1 MKLLTSRNF
10 LLRSYVFIVLGIML
24 IALFLDALMAARSRD
39 NLADELRATHAP
51 LFALLTDA
59 LLPLPPE
66 QRDATLQTLSAD
78 WAFPVRLLSSADFA
92 GAPELAADLVSGE
105 ILVFSDSRS
114 APVLYRRLGVDDAV
128 LAIGPLPQAA
138 AGTLFETLVITIY
151 YSLVALLVL
160 WWIRP
165 FYRDLTLLRRAAAD
179 FGKADFSTR
188 VKLSSKSSILPV
200 AQSFNAMADRI
211 EYLVEAHRELTHAVS
226 HELRTP
232 LARFRFSL
240 EILARNSDPEKK
252 QHYLDNMKADVVELE
267 TLIDELLSYAR
278 LSEEN
283 LLTNLHDTDLRS
295 WLQAE
300 VATYADE
307 KITLSCSFGGNSP
320 AQQFRSS
327 INPDLMARAVHNIIR
342 NGLRYARSSI
352 AVHVQASEHW
362 VEIRICDD
370 GPGIPDAMREKIFEP
385 FARLETS
392 RDKSS
397 GGYGLG
403 LAIAARILQR
413 HNGSI
418 HVENCAPCGACF
430 ILRWPTGAAAAH

>member
-1 MKLLTSRNF
+1 MNLFTSGNF
-10 LLRSYVFIVLGIML
+10 LLRSYAFIVLGIVL
-24 IALFLDALMAARSRD
+24 IALLLELVMATRARED
-39 NLADELRATHAP
+39 LQEELRATHTP
-51 LFALLTDA
+51 LFALLDSTLS
-59 LLPLPPE
+59 LLPAGE
-66 QRDATLQTLSAD
+66 RTAALQDLAAD
-78 WAFPVRLLSSADFA
+78 WDFPVQLLNSSDFA
-92 GAPELAADLVSGE
+92 GDPDLAAEIASGD
-105 ILVFSDSRS
+105 ILVFLDSRS
-114 APVLYRRLGVDDAV
+114 VPILYRQLGTSGAV
-128 LAIGPLPQAA
+128 LALGPLPQAGQ
-138 AGTLFETLVITIY
+138 GTLFETLVITAY
-151 YSLVALLVL
+151 YTLVALLVL

-188 VKLSSKSSILPV
+188 VKLNDKSSILPV

-211 EYLVEAHRELTHAVS
+211 EYLVEAHKELTHAVS

-240 EILARNSDPEKK
+240 EILARNTDPDKK
-252 QHYLDNMKADVVELE
+252 QHYLDNMKADVAELE

-283 LLTNLHDTDLRS
+283 LLTNFVDMDLRG
-295 WLQAE
+295 WLQQE
-300 VATYADE
+300 VTTYAGQS
-307 KITLSCSFGGNSP
+307 IALNCSFSANPPGRL
-320 AQQFRSS
+320 FRSS
-327 INPDLMARAVHNIIR
+327 FNPDLMARAVHNIIR

-352 AVHVQASEHW
+352 NVNVHAGEHLI
-362 VEIRICDD
+362 EIRICDD
-370 GPGIPDAMREKIFEP
+370 GPGIPDAMQEKIFEP

-413 HNGSI
+413 HKGSI

-430 ILRWPTGAAAAH
+430 ILRWPV

>member
-1 MKLLTSRNF
+1 MRLFTSGNF
-10 LLRSYVFIVLGIML
+10 LLRSYAFIVLGIIL
-24 IALFLDALMAARSRD
+24 IAFLLDSVMATRARED
-39 NLADELRATHAP
+39 LQEELRATHAP
-51 LFALLTDA
+51 LFSLLDLT
-59 LLPLPPE
+59 LSPLPPAE
-66 QRDATLQTLSAD
+66 R
-78 WAFPVRLLSSADFA
+78 SSALQA
-92 GAPELAADLVSGE
+92 LAADWDFPVQLLNSGDFSGDPDLAAE
-105 ILVFSDSRS
+105 IASGDILVFVDSRE
-114 APVLYRRLGVDDAV
+114 APMLYRQLGVGDAV

-138 AGTLFETLVITIY
+138 QGTLFETLVITAY
-151 YSLVALLVL
+151 YTLVALLVL

-188 VKLSSKSSILPV
+188 VKLSDKSSILPV

-211 EYLVEAHRELTHAVS
+211 EYLVEAHKELTHAVS

-240 EILARNSDPEKK
+240 EILARNTDPDKK
-252 QHYLDNMKADVVELE
+252 QHYLDNMKADVAELE

-283 LLTNLHDTDLRS
+283 LLTNLVDMDLRS
-295 WLQAE
+295 WLQQE
-300 VATYADE
+300 VTTYANQD
-307 KITLSCSFGGNSP
+307 IALNCSFSSNSP
-320 AQQFRSS
+320 GRLFRSS
-327 INPDLMARAVHNIIR
+327 FNPDLMARAVHNIIR

-352 AVHVQASEHW
+352 NVNVHAGESMI
-362 VEIRICDD
+362 EIRICDD
-370 GPGIPDAMREKIFEP
+370 GPGIPDAMQEKIFEP

-430 ILRWPTGAAAAH
+430 ILRWPA

>member
-1 MKLLTSRNF
+1 MKLFGTGNF
-10 LLRSYVFIVLGIML
+10 LLRSYAVIVLGIVL
-24 IALFLDALMAARSRD
+24 IALLLDSLMAARSRES
-39 NLADELRATHAP
+39 LEEELRVTHAP
-51 LFALLTDA
+51 LFALLEDTLLA
-59 LLPLPPE
+59 LPDSE
-66 QRDATLQTLSAD
+66 RSATLQQLSND
-78 WAFPVRLLSSADFA
+78 WPYGAQLLHSADFA
-92 GAPELAADLVSGE
+92 GDPELAEELASGQL
-105 ILVFSDSRS
+105 LVFADSR
-114 APVLYRRLGVDDAV
+114 AATMLYQRLGPSDDI
-128 LAIGPLPQAA
+128 LALGPLPQAA
-138 AGTLFETLVITIY
+138 QGLWFETLVITAY
-151 YSLVALLVL
+151 YTLVALLVL

-188 VKLSSKSSILPV
+188 VQLSAKSSILPV
-200 AQSFNAMADRI
+200 AQSFNAMAERI
-211 EYLVEAHRELTHAVS
+211 EYLVEAHKELTHAVS

-240 EILARNSDPEKK
+240 EILARNSDEEKK
-252 QHYLDNMKADVVELE
+252 QYYLENMKADVAELE

-283 LLTNLHDTDLRS
+283 LLTNELELDLRS
-295 WLQAE
+295 WMQELLA
-300 VATYADE
+300 AYADQS
-307 KITLSCSFGGNSP
+307 IAVNCSYGASSP
-320 AQQFRSS
+320 GRALRARFD
-327 INPDLMARAVHNIIR
+327 PDLMARAVHNIIR
-342 NGLRYARSSI
+342 NGLRYARHSI
-352 AVHVQASEHW
+352 NLHVHVGDER

-370 GPGIPDAMREKIFEP
+370 GPGIPDAMQERIFEP

-413 HNGSI
+413 HRGSI

-430 ILRWPTGAAAAH
+430 ILRWPGTLATA

>member
-1 MKLLTSRNF
+1 MKLFTSGNF
-10 LLRSYVFIVLGIML
+10 LLRSYAFIVLGIVL
-24 IALFLDALMAARSRD
+24 IAFLLDSVMATRAREG
-39 NLADELRATHAP
+39 LQEELRATHAP
-51 LFALLTDA
+51 LFSLLDLT
-59 LLPLPPE
+59 LSPLPSAE
-66 QRDATLQTLSAD
+66 RAGALQTLAAG
-78 WAFPVRLLSSADFA
+78 WGFPVQLLNSDDFA
-92 GAPELAADLVSGE
+92 GDPDLAAEIASGD
-105 ILVFSDSRS
+105 ILVFVDSRE
-114 APVLYRRLGVDDAV
+114 APILYRQLDAGGAV

-138 AGTLFETLVITIY
+138 QGTWYETLVITAY
-151 YSLVALLVL
+151 YTLVALLVL

-188 VKLSSKSSILPV
+188 VKLSDKSSILPV

-211 EYLVEAHRELTHAVS
+211 EYLVEAHKELTHAVS

-240 EILARNSDPEKK
+240 EILARNTDPDKK
-252 QHYLDNMKADVVELE
+252 QHYLDNMKADVAELE

-283 LLTNLHDTDLRS
+283 LLTNLVDMDLRG
-295 WLQAE
+295 WLQQE
-300 VATYADE
+300 ITTYADQN
-307 KITLSCSFGGNSP
+307 ITLHCSFSSNSP
-320 AQQFRSS
+320 GRLFRSS
-327 INPDLMARAVHNIIR
+327 FNPDLMARAVHNIIR

-352 AVHVQASEHW
+352 NVNVHAGESMI
-362 VEIRICDD
+362 EIRICDD
-370 GPGIPDAMREKIFEP
+370 GPGIPDAMQEKIFEP

-413 HNGSI
+413 HKGSI

-430 ILRWPTGAAAAH
+430 ILRWPV

>member
-1 MKLLTSRNF
+1 MRLNMSGNF
-10 LLRSYVFIVLGIML
+10 LLRSYAFIVAGIVL
-24 IALFLDALMAARSRD
+24 IALLLDSLMAARSREG
-39 NLADELRATHAP
+39 LEAELRATHAP
-51 LFALLTDA
+51 LFDLLGAT
-59 LLPLPPE
+59 LTPLPAAERIP
-66 QRDATLQTLSAD
+66 ALQELAAH
-78 WAFPVRLLSSADFA
+78 WEFPVQLLDSADFA
-92 GAPELAADLVSGE
+92 GDPDLAAEIASGE
-105 ILVFSDSRS
+105 ILVFLDSRS
-114 APVLYRRLGVDDAV
+114 APMLYRRLDAGAAV

-138 AGTLFETLVITIY
+138 QGTLFETLVITAY
-151 YSLVALLVL
+151 YALVALLVL

-188 VKLSSKSSILPV
+188 VVLGGNSSILPV

-211 EYLVEAHRELTHAVS
+211 GYLVEAHKELTHAVS

-240 EILARNSDPEKK
+240 EILARNSDPDKK
-252 QHYLDNMKADVVELE
+252 QHYLDNMKADVAELE
-267 TLIDELLSYAR
+267 ALIDELLSYAR

-283 LLTNLHDTDLRS
+283 LLTNLVDMDLRS
-295 WLQAE
+295 WLQQE
-300 VATYADE
+300 VSAYADQH
-307 KITLSCSFGGNSP
+307 IAINCSFSANSP
-320 AQQFRSS
+320 ARSYRAS
-327 INPDLMARAVHNIIR
+327 FNPDLMARAVHNIIR
-342 NGLRYARSSI
+342 NGLRYARSCI
-352 AVHVQASEHW
+352 NINVHAGEDL

-370 GPGIPDAMREKIFEP
+370 GPGIPDAMQEKIFEP

-413 HNGSI
+413 HKGSI

-430 ILRWPTGAAAAH
+430 ILRWPS